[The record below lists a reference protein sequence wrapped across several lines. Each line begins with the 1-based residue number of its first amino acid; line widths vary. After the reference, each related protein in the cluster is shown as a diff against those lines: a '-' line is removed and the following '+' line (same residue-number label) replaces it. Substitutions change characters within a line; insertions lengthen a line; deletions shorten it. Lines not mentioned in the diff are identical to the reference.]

1 MSDSPMA
8 IIWYEDGLWFAQ
20 EQGVCGRQ
28 TIGGYA
34 TREACIAAC
43 AETFGHGVVIQDAD

>member
-1 MSDSPMA
+1 VSASA
-8 IIWYEDGLWFAQ
+8 IIWQSEDDELWYAQ

-34 TREACIAAC
+34 TRKACIAAC
-43 AETFGHGVVIQDAD
+43 AETFGEDVCLEVKS